1 MKVYQA
7 IAEAAT
13 AGDVALVA
21 ELIEQAPDLVQC
33 ATADGW
39 TPLHLAVHAGHG
51 PVAEFLL
58 AHGVDVDTPA
68 HNDLRNTPML
78 RAVMAGQPAMVA
90 LLLAHGAD
98 VNLANAAGATPL
110 HKAAIRGDSELIR
123 LLLAHGARA
132 DARNS
137 GGQTPLT
144 HALYHDHREII
155 ALLEQETANAK
166 MLGTHPHG

>member
-7 IAEAAT
+7 IAEAAA

-21 ELIEQAPDLVQC
+21 ELIEQTPELVTC
-33 ATADGW
+33 ATPDGW

-51 PVAEFLL
+51 PVAELLL

-68 HNDLRNTPML
+68 HNDLHHTPML
-78 RAVMAGQPAMVA
+78 WAVMAGQYEMVA

-98 VNLANAAGATPL
+98 VNTPNAAGATPL
-110 HKAAIRGDSELIR
+110 HKAAIYGDSELVR
-123 LLLAHGARA
+123 LLLAHGART

-137 GGQTPLT
+137 GGQTPLI
-144 HALYHDHREII
+144 HALYHGHTEIS
-155 ALLEQETANAK
+155 ALLEQEAANAK
-166 MLGTHPHG
+166 VLSTYPHG

>member
-7 IAEAAT
+7 IAEAAK

-21 ELIEQAPDLVQC
+21 ELIEQTPDLIRC
-33 ATADGW
+33 ATAEGW
-39 TPLHLAVHAGHG
+39 TPLHLAVHEGHG
-51 PVAEFLL
+51 PVAELLL
-58 AHGVDVDTPA
+58 AQGADVDTPA

-78 RAVMAGQPAMVA
+78 RAVMAGQSAMVA

-110 HKAAIRGDSELIR
+110 HKAAIHGDSELVR
-123 LLLAHGARA
+123 LLLAHGART

-137 GGQTPLT
+137 GGQTPLI
-144 HALYHDHREII
+144 HALYHHHTETI
-155 ALLEQETANAK
+155 ALLEQETAHAK
-166 MLGTHPHG
+166 AHGIRPHG